1 MNFVGEVER
10 KEWSNALY
18 VEVEPQY
25 WYENAARLRDEGYIY
40 PVMLTAVDWPAE
52 KKVQVLFLAYRLRDA
67 KAVALSTKV
76 DRDNRELPSL
86 AQLYPGIEW
95 HENETYEMFGINFTG
110 HPDYERWGR
119 IRKILLS
126 EDPRLFPKDR
136 YPLLKDSG
144 GYKNL
149 PKVNWAEIWGS
160 DQEKEGLYD
169 DLTYV
174 YVGPQHPAT
183 HGPVGFLLGLKGEI
197 IEDVIPR
204 LGYVH
209 RGVEWIFEQ
218 KEYIKVIPLLD
229 RQCYVDGVGWEIPYV
244 LALEEIMGVKVD
256 RKAQL
261 LRILAAELSR
271 VQSHLLYIGSFA
283 ENVNHLTAFAWT
295 VRDREV
301 FINLLE
307 MLTGQRMTFNY
318 LRPGGVA
325 RDLPQGFKELFEKV
339 VARFMKHFEK
349 LIETTLD
356 NPTVAMRAEGVAQ
369 VSSDEAIK
377 YGWSGPNLR
386 ASGVAWDLR
395 INKPYMGYDDGID
408 FEGAVGSV
416 GDNLDRMLV
425 RFEEIRQSL
434 RIIRQVL
441 RELTERG
448 EGELG
453 RHLKRVPPFP
463 RQPGIAYGYHDS
475 PRGENG
481 VLVVANPKDPK
492 ARNKPWRVHMRSPVF
507 VHTMSLK
514 YLGKGL
520 LLQDFLAFYISL
532 DTCVAEMD
540 R

>member
-10 KEWSNALY
+10 KEWSNATY

-25 WYENAARLRDEGYIY
+25 WYENAARLKDQGFLF
-40 PVMLTAVDWPAE
+40 PTVLTAVDWPSE
-52 KKVQVLFLAYRLRDA
+52 KKVQVLFLAYRLRDG
-67 KAVALSTKV
+67 KAIALSTKV
-76 DRDNRELPSL
+76 DRDHRELPSL
-86 AQLYPGIEW
+86 TPLYPGVEW
-95 HENETYEMFGINFTG
+95 HENETYEMFGINFVG
-110 HPDYERWGR
+110 HPDYDRWGR

-136 YPLLKDSG
+136 FPLLKDSG

-149 PKVNWAEIWGS
+149 PKVNWAEIEGS
-160 DQEKEGLYD
+160 DQEREGLYE

-218 KEYIKVIPLLD
+218 KEYLKVIPLLD
-229 RQCYVDGVGWEIPYV
+229 RQCYVDGIGWEIPYV
-244 LALEEIMGVKVD
+244 LALEEIMGIKVD

-271 VQSHLLYIGSFA
+271 IQSHLLYIGSFA

-325 RDLPQGFKELFEKV
+325 RDLPQGFKELYEKV
-339 VARFMKHFEK
+339 VARFNKHFEK
-349 LIETTLD
+349 LVETTLD

-369 VSSDEAIK
+369 VSAEDAVK

-434 RIIRQVL
+434 KIIRQVL

-448 EGELG
+448 EQELG
-453 RHLKRVPPFP
+453 QHLKRAPPFP
-463 RQPGIAYGYHDS
+463 RKPGVAYGYHDS

-481 VLVVANPKDPK
+481 VLVVANPSEPR
-492 ARNKPWRVHMRSPVF
+492 ARTKPWRVHMRSPVF